1 MCGRTRIMDSERPT
15 PEREPP
21 RTAHVEFALRSIR
34 LLGFRV
40 FTVAAMLA
48 ITVLTARWLGP
59 EGRGLFA
66 LVLLA
71 SSVGVTF
78 LGGMGSALAYEIS
91 NRGQPQRAVVANAVA
106 LALAIGLLALLGTAV
121 LYVIWED
128 ADLWW
133 LVVAGAAQPPL
144 LVGAALTWA
153 LLGADDHAS
162 YNRAIIAPSAFLLL
176 FLLLLL
182 GPGQLA
188 GGGDASVLRALVAW
202 LLAQCATVLW
212 LLWLGRRRWLPFA
225 SRAVTPAGVAGMIG
239 FGLQTGLADL
249 ISFFNYRVDVFLLE
263 VFRGT
268 DEVGVYSVAVQV
280 AEGLWFISSA
290 IGVAI
295 YARVGQLSREEAAE
309 LTARSMRHAL
319 FIILILAVAA
329 MAAAWVAFPLAFGTA
344 YDDAVVAFWLLA
356 PGIWIFGLGRIFSTF
371 FTNALGRPRVPLLIA
386 ATSLGISV
394 PLCAVLIPSLGMN
407 GAAIATSV
415 SYAASMVLA
424 IVLFARET
432 GIPPRRMLLVTADD
446 LRGYL
451 TFVRQMR
458 ASIGGTPSPAAR
470 ERGA

>member
-1 MCGRTRIMDSERPT
+1 L
-15 PEREPP
+15 
-21 RTAHVEFALRSIR
+21 EFALRSIR

-40 FTVAAMLA
+40 FTVASMLA

-59 EGRGLFA
+59 EGRGIFA

-71 SSVGVTF
+71 SSIGVTF

-91 NRGQPQRAVVANAVA
+91 NLGRPQRAVVANAVA
-106 LALAIGLLALLGTAV
+106 LALAIGLLALLGTVV
-121 LYVIWED
+121 LYFIWED

-153 LLGADDHAS
+153 LLGADDHAG
-162 YNRAIIAPSAFLLL
+162 YNRAIIAPSALLL
-176 FLLLLL
+176 VFLVLLL
-182 GPGQLA
+182 GPGQL
-188 GGGDASVLRALVAW
+188 GGEGESSVLRALVAW
-202 LLAQCATVLW
+202 LLAQCATVAW
-212 LLWLGRRRWLPFA
+212 LLWLGRRRWLPLA
-225 SRAVTPAGVAGMIG
+225 LRAVTPAAVAGMAG

-249 ISFFNYRVDVFLLE
+249 ISFFNYRADVFLLE
-263 VFRGT
+263 LFRGT

-319 FIILILAVAA
+319 FIIFLLAVAA
-329 MAAAWVAFPLAFGTA
+329 MVVAWIAFPLAFGTA
-344 YDDAVVAFWLLA
+344 YDDAVLAFWLLA

-371 FTNALGRPRVPLLIA
+371 FTNALGRPRVPLLVA

-394 PLCAVLIPSLGMN
+394 PLCFVLIPSLGMN

-424 IVLFARET
+424 IVVFARET
-432 GIPPRRMLLVTADD
+432 GIPPRRMLLVTGDD
-446 LRGYL
+446 LREY
-451 TFVRQMR
+451 VRFLR
-458 ASIGGTPSPAAR
+458 HLRSLLGATPSPDPSPAAR